1 MEQKQIVD
9 INSNLPVSQAIPTE
23 PAQAFFDRQE
33 IPTRSQIVILGG
45 GLAGLISSIVLARE
59 GRQVL
64 LCEKKKYPRDK
75 VCGACL
81 NSNAL
86 ATLERLKLTP
96 LLDQLGAP
104 MLKQVRIQCGP
115 RTLSLPLPSGRA
127 VTRKELDLA
136 LANEATRC
144 GVRIL
149 ENVNAA
155 LDVLSSDQKLRR
167 VRIQDS
173 QQTSFTD
180 AEIVLVA
187 AGLGGV
193 REFSQPWPAEIR
205 PNSKIGIGLTLHTDS
220 HNIRQ
225 NTIYL
230 CVRENGYLGIVLA
243 ENHQVNLA
251 AAIKPDLLNQE
262 KSFAVWVRETLRR
275 YNLRI
280 DYSFEEAQWRGTA
293 PLTRKIAQPFGS
305 RWLAIGDSA
314 GYVEP
319 FTGEGMAWAM
329 SGGEIAASLA
339 AKNLEHWSEKHERQW
354 GCLYKQM
361 IRQRQWSCRSLAWLL
376 QNPLRSRL
384 AIEVA
389 AWFPGIGQWFIHD
402 INRLVDTPLLP
413 KNSAT
418 S

>member
-1 MEQKQIVD
+1 MEQEQIVD
-9 INSNLPVSQAIPTE
+9 TDSNFAVSPATPTE

-33 IPTRSQIVILGG
+33 IPTRSQVVVLGG
-45 GLAGLISSIVLARE
+45 GLAGLISAIVLARQ

-64 LCEKKKYPRDK
+64 LCEKKKFPRDK

-81 NSNAL
+81 NSNAI

-104 MLKQVRIQCGP
+104 MLKQVRIQCGR
-115 RTLSLPLPSGRA
+115 RTLSLPLPGGRA
-127 VTRKELDLA
+127 ITRKELDLA
-136 LANEATRC
+136 LASEATRC

-155 LDVLSSDQKLRR
+155 LDSLSSDQKLRR
-167 VRIQDS
+167 VKIQDS

-193 REFSQPWPAEIR
+193 REISQPWPAEIK
-205 PNSKIGIGLTLHTDS
+205 PNSKIGIGLTLHTES
-220 HNIRQ
+220 HNIRE

-262 KSFAVWVRETLRR
+262 ESFGGWVRETLCR
-275 YNLRI
+275 YNLQI
-280 DYSFEEAQWRGTA
+280 DYPFEEAQWRGTA
-293 PLTRKIAQPFGS
+293 PLTRKIAQPFGR

-319 FTGEGMAWAM
+319 FTGEGMAWAI
-329 SGGEIAASLA
+329 SGGELAASLA
-339 AKNLEHWSEKHERQW
+339 AKNIEHWSEKHERQW
-354 GCLYKQM
+354 GSLYKQM
-361 IRQRQWSCRSLAWLL
+361 IRQRQLSCRSLAWLL

-389 AWFPGIGQWFIHD
+389 AWFPSIGHWFVHD
-402 INRLVDTPLLP
+402 INRLAHTLPPP
-413 KNSAT
+413 KNSALT
-418 S
+418 